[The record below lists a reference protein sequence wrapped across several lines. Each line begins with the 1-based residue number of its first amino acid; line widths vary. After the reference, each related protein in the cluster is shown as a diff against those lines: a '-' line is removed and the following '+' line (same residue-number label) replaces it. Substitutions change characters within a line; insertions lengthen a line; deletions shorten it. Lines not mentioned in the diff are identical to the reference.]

1 MSTRI
6 MTGKVRLSY
15 ANLFEPKSINGS
27 DPKYSVALLIPKTDT
42 DTIAKVEKAIE
53 QALQE
58 GIGKFGGKMPPRGA
72 LRLPLRDGDTERDA
86 DEYAGHYFINANSKT
101 KPGVVDQN
109 VQPII
114 DPEEVYSGCYA
125 RATVT
130 FFAYSASGNKGV
142 GAALGNVQKLA
153 DGDRLAGGPSA
164 ESEFT
169 AVATDN
175 GFPTAD
181 ATPFDGGGDSF
192 LS

>member
-15 ANLFEPKSINGS
+15 VNIFEPKSINGS

-42 DTIAKVEKAIE
+42 DTIAKVEAAIE
-53 QALQE
+53 EALQA

-72 LRLPLRDGDTERDA
+72 LKLPLRDGDTERDA
-86 DEYAGHYFINANSKT
+86 EEYAGHYFINANSKT
-101 KPGVVDQN
+101 RPGVVDQN

-130 FFAYSASGNKGV
+130 FFAYSASGNRGV
-142 GAALGNVQKLA
+142 GAGLGNIQKLA
-153 DGDRLAGGPSA
+153 DGERLAGGPSA
-164 ESEFT
+164 ESEFG
-169 AVATDN
+169 AVEFAK
-175 GFPTAD
+175 AD
-181 ATPFDGGGDSF
+181 ASPFDGGGDSF
-192 LS
+192 LA